1 MCVCTL
7 MIPRI
12 APHKVLPQ
20 SGKHS
25 NFTPNRVAFS
35 CLFGSKGHAFSC
47 EHETHDLLTLVSY
60 KYTYRW
66 DDFVMAAWQ
75 AFLLG
80 LVQGITEFLPISS
93 SGHVVLLEH
102 LLGIELNNRILFGAL
117 LHIGTLIPVILV
129 FKRDIKRLFWGMIH
143 IFVDLIKNFTIWF
156 HNKKHRDDV
165 RYRKILS
172 TNYRK
177 FTVLILISLIPTAV
191 IGYILQK
198 MASRAFDNLLAPA
211 IGFFITAILLLVTE
225 VASNQ
230 AEKSPKDTK
239 YRDAVI
245 IGVFQGFSVFPGL
258 SRAGATLSA
267 GFLCGFSRK
276 YAIKYSYIMM
286 IPTVL
291 GAIVVELQNNTSRV
305 SISDVGNYILGIAA
319 ASAAGYVAIRFML
332 SMVRQKKLRYFS
344 AYCILVGVAAVA
356 VNFFM

>member
-1 MCVCTL
+1 
-7 MIPRI
+7 
-12 APHKVLPQ
+12 
-20 SGKHS
+20 
-25 NFTPNRVAFS
+25 
-35 CLFGSKGHAFSC
+35 
-47 EHETHDLLTLVSY
+47 
-60 KYTYRW
+60 
-66 DDFVMAAWQ
+66 MAAWQ

-211 IGFFITAILLLVTE
+211 IGFFYYCN
-225 VASNQ
+225 S
-230 AEKSPKDTK
+230 
-239 YRDAVI
+239 
-245 IGVFQGFSVFPGL
+245 
-258 SRAGATLSA
+258 SA
-267 GFLCGFSRK
+267 GNRSCIKSGGKITERYQVSRCCDYWSVSGIFCISGSFTCRRNLVCRIFVWIFSKICDQIFLYYDDPNCFGSNRCR
-276 YAIKYSYIMM
+276 
-286 IPTVL
+286 
-291 GAIVVELQNNTSRV
+291 TS
-305 SISDVGNYILGIAA
+305 
-319 ASAAGYVAIRFML
+319 
-332 SMVRQKKLRYFS
+332 K
-344 AYCILVGVAAVA
+344 
-356 VNFFM
+356 